1 MSTDDLFKEMCAAA
15 DGWASGDIS
24 DESLHSAVVDFTDA
38 VQLARPG
45 FTLNALPL
53 DDRVAIVV
61 ALAERRN
68 DLLRM
73 ARSRR
78 YAGRDQQSVRAV
90 IRAEANDAARIGRT
104 LATAWGLGWKEG
116 S

>member
-1 MSTDDLFKEMCAAA
+1 MNTDDLFKEMCAAA
-15 DGWASGDIS
+15 DGWANGDIS

-38 VQLARPG
+38 VPLARPG

-53 DDRVAIVV
+53 DDRIAIVV
-61 ALAERRN
+61 ALSERRD

-78 YAGRDQQSVRAV
+78 YAGPAQQSVRTV
-90 IRAEANDAARIGRT
+90 IRAEADDNARIGRT
-104 LATAWGLGWKEG
+104 LATAWGLNWKDK